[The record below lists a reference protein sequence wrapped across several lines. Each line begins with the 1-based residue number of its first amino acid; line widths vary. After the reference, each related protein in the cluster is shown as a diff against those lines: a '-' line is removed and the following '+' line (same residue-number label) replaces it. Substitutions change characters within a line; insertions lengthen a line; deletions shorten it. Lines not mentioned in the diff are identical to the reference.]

1 MIQRPRWDREGRDWP
16 HRSSSRFVEA
26 GGLTWHVQVMGAG
39 PVVLLIHGTGSSSH
53 SWRGLVPLLDR
64 HFTLVAP
71 DLPGHAFTSAPPEPI
86 GYALPN
92 VALALSALLKT
103 LDLTPDVAVGHS
115 AGAAIAARM
124 CLDGLIEPR
133 VLVSLN
139 GALLPFPALTNDIV
153 GPAAR
158 ALAASPIAA
167 RTFAFLAGARPSVE
181 RMIRSG
187 GSTIDAEGAGLYAR
201 LAGNPG
207 HVAGALGLMAHW
219 DLRPLKCDLPSLRTR
234 LVLVTGSQDGMV
246 PPSESRRVRT
256 LVRGAELVTLHGL
269 GHLAHEERPADVA
282 ALLQRVA
289 WDQKAEAHA
298 HS

>member
-16 HRSSSRFVEA
+16 HRESSRFLEA
-26 GGLTWHVQVMGAG
+26 GGLNWHVQVMGNG

-53 SWRGLVPLLDR
+53 SWRGLVPLLVRD
-64 HFTLVAP
+64 FTLVAP
-71 DLPGHAFTSAPPEPI
+71 DLPGHAFTSAPPEPK

-103 LDLTPDVAVGHS
+103 LDLRPEVAVGHS

-124 CLDGLIEPR
+124 CLDGLIEPDA
-133 VLVSLN
+133 LVSLN

-158 ALAASPIAA
+158 ALAASSVAA

-187 GSTIDAEGAGLYAR
+187 GSTIDADGAGLYAR
-201 LAGNPG
+201 LASSPG

-219 DLRPLKCDLPSLRTR
+219 DLRPLKRDLPRLRTR
-234 LVLVTGSQDGMV
+234 LVLVTGSQDKMV
-246 PPSESRRVRT
+246 PPSESNRVRA
-256 LVRGAELVTLHGL
+256 LVRGAEMVTLRGL
-269 GHLAHEERPADVA
+269 GHLAHEERPAEVA
-282 ALLQRVA
+282 TLVQRVA
-289 WDQKAEAHA
+289 WDEKDKARAG
-298 HS
+298 S